1 MSPPAVPASAVRP
14 AKASGAR
21 FARSCV
27 CLAFLALGACQTSQ
41 SRDGAPPMA
50 AHPAD
55 AVQTTALAAPQPQSL
70 PAEAQVAY
78 VPVPPPGSAPP
89 APAPDGPVRIH
100 GDFGAARAEPNW
112 GRQGAPQAV
121 RTGAS
126 DDRWEFLSW
135 FGASNTARRADNPAA
150 AQQAP
155 QYPVAVDEGG
165 RLRPTDALPPPA
177 GIDELITE
185 SVGGSRHVPAV
196 RSPWSAPR
204 RVQPSILSLAPGR
217 ASLDEAHRLE
227 LDRIADARQMDGGR
241 IHVYGIARGVGGTR
255 GQSAIRVRRLIE
267 RTGEVA
273 RYLKER
279 GVPAGEIEIRTSEE
293 QVPSSAFGDGR
304 LPDRDRMEIFI
315 E

>member
-1 MSPPAVPASAVRP
+1 
-14 AKASGAR
+14 
-21 FARSCV
+21 V
-27 CLAFLALGACQTSQ
+27 CLAVFALCACQTSR
-41 SRDGAPPMA
+41 SRDEAPMA

-55 AVQTTALAAPQPQSL
+55 AVQTTALAAPQPQSP

-100 GDFGAARAEPNW
+100 GAAPTNVAHR
-112 GRQGAPQAV
+112 GAPQAV
-121 RTGAS
+121 RAGAS
-126 DDRWEFLSW
+126 DDRWEFLNW
-135 FGASNTARRADNPAA
+135 FGSSNTARRADNPAA
-150 AQQAP
+150 TLRLSHDSLASQESATDQAP
-155 QYPVAVDEGG
+155 QYPVTVDEGG
-165 RLRPTDALPPPA
+165 RLRPSFTGDLPPPA
-177 GIDELITE
+177 GIDELTTE
-185 SVGGSRHVPAV
+185 SVGGSRHEPAV
-196 RSPWSAPR
+196 RATWSAPR
-204 RVQPSILSLAPGR
+204 RVQPSILSFAPGR

-241 IHVYGIARGVGGTR
+241 IHVYGIARGAGGTR

-273 RYLKER
+273 RYLNER

-293 QVPSSAFGDGR
+293 QVPSRAFGGGR
-304 LPDRDRMEIFI
+304 SPDRDRMEIFI